1 MKNLYNLGQPVMLY
15 GKKGEIEGIYM
26 ITNGKYIY
34 EIYFSGP
41 GKRLLLKECEI
52 KCLDLNPLED
62 YCLPNK
68 FLIGEKVTVMYPMIP
83 EFDQYK
89 GQSGEIISIH
99 EDGGFLIYDLMLSNG
114 KMSDELQFHEEEL
127 EGVSENTKKRLRVN
141 QETTDSDDDDD
152 SDDESSS

>member
-1 MKNLYNLGQPVMLY
+1 MVD
-15 GKKGEIEGIYM
+15 GKKGEIWRMY
-26 ITNGKYIY
+26 ITNGEYIY
-34 EIYFSGP
+34 EIYFSG
-41 GKRLLLKECEI
+41 GKCLLLKECEI

-89 GQSGEIISIH
+89 GQSGEIISIY
-99 EDGGFLIYDLMLSNG
+99 EDGGVPYYELMDSDG
-114 KMSDELQFHEEEL
+114 KMFDELPFHEEEL
-127 EGVSENTKKRLRVN
+127 QLSENTKKRPRVQ

-152 SDDESSS
+152 DSDDDESS